1 MAKEIYK
8 SGNYIVTVDA
18 DDNSRLFPIGKTVY
32 DEYNSVFRLTEGLI
46 EDDQL
51 VISYADSTNWVDD
64 SASAYTEATLRTF
77 LRENTG
83 FRPASGGS
91 GAAPVGATLMKTNK
105 SISVRTGDDGDLQE
119 GRATDFFTLA
129 SNNPF
134 GTTERFT
141 SELGSQTY
149 TNNIVIDWSTY
160 NGSTV
165 LGYINQAQSATTWA
179 NAIDNSLAYSVGSY
193 TSGWRLPNISEIYNL
208 YDFGNSNGL
217 NSYFLYRPPVFNLGV
232 NIFWSSTIGR
242 LTNQTYIGKSQYG
255 EISYTGLTGSNSY
268 FPCRNFTVSGTI
280 LT

>member
-1 MAKEIYK
+1 MGLGIGI
-8 SGNYIVTVDA
+8 SGPNGSEPCDDANVVNSDGTYDVDVAAGGTLTLPDINNVDSDGSVVVTPAQTPFVA
-18 DDNSRLFPIGKTVY
+18 TACGPG
-32 DEYNSVFRLTEGLI
+32 
-46 EDDQL
+46 
-51 VISYADSTNWVDD
+51 
-64 SASAYTEATLRTF
+64 AS
-77 LRENTG
+77 
-83 FRPASGGS
+83 
-91 GAAPVGATLMKTNK
+91 VGATLMKTNK